1 MCIKEKCICATGML
15 PTEVLLLQHLH
26 TYEELLVYG
35 RLIQATLHKHVHF
48 IPQQQTSNT
57 ITVAPPLRKM
67 NQIRKNI
74 YTVFLIQTQMFHCKW
89 NWMNNT
95 SSLLPAR
102 LYRKN
107 KRTTVLP
114 EKNCYLW
121 YFSCHYF
128 LFKVMV
134 IDHISIQIYQIK
146 TWLYIIAFL
155 FSFWLPGW
163 LLLHS

>member
-1 MCIKEKCICATGML
+1 ML

-67 NQIRKNI
+67 NQKRKNI
-74 YTVFLIQTQMFHCKW
+74 YTVFLIQTQMFHRKW

-95 SSLLPAR
+95 PSLLPAR
-102 LYRKN
+102 LYQKN

-114 EKNCYLW
+114 EKNC
-121 YFSCHYF
+121 
-128 LFKVMV
+128 
-134 IDHISIQIYQIK
+134 
-146 TWLYIIAFL
+146 
-155 FSFWLPGW
+155 
-163 LLLHS
+163 